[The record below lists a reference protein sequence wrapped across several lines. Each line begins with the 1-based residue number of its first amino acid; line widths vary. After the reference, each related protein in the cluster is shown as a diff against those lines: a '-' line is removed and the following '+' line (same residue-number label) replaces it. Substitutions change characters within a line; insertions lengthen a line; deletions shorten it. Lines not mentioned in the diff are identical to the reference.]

1 MTLTLK
7 SKIALGVV
15 FLFALLLLMGAAS
28 LFFLYKTTSE
38 QQDILK
44 DNYETIEYTRN
55 MLQALDSPSATV
67 LFEKNLSRQEKNI
80 TEPNEGPLTASLR
93 YRFGLYKTHPDS
105 STLLTA
111 MRQDIHRIMEL
122 NLSAIITKNQAA
134 QKSAENARSVISI
147 LLTLCVLLGFTFIFN
162 FPGYIANPIN
172 KLTEGIKAI
181 AAKNYGQRIRLDRS
195 DEFGDMAVA
204 FNHMAEELDKYE
216 HSNIARILYEK
227 QRAETV
233 IGSLK
238 DASIGIDADDRV
250 LFANA
255 PALRLLGINDVDVV
269 GKKVAEVRKRNDLFD
284 FLLTEKSN
292 QPFKVV
298 IENKE
303 QFYSKEIAEIGGDD
317 GNLGTIIVL
326 KNITP
331 FKELDV
337 AKTHFI
343 ATISHELKTPLASSD
358 FSLKLLENEKTG
370 FLNEEQKQLVKNLK
384 EDNQRLLKILSE
396 LLDISQVESGKIQ
409 LNIVEIEAIKP
420 ILKSIESVSV
430 MATQKNITLHLPEN
444 KDRLFV
450 RGDAEKITWVLINFL
465 TNAVKFSPPG
475 KEINIRVSKIGAQV
489 LFEVIDEG
497 RGIDSKQVGRVFE
510 RFYQVPGTEK
520 TGSGLGLSICKE
532 FIEAMNG
539 QIGVDS
545 ELGRGSCFFFV
556 LPGADNNQSYNS

>member
-1 MTLTLK
+1 MPLTLK

-15 FLFALLLLMGAAS
+15 FLFTLLLLMGGTG
-28 LFFLYKTTSE
+28 LFFLHKTTSE

-44 DNYETIEYTRN
+44 NNYETIEYTRN
-55 MLQALDSPSATV
+55 MLQALDSSDGMSF
-67 LFEKNLSRQEKNI
+67 FEKNLVLQEKNI
-80 TEPNEGPLTASLR
+80 TEPGEGPLTVSLR
-93 YRFGLYKTHPDS
+93 KRFGVYQTHRDS
-105 STLLTA
+105 AALLTA

-122 NLSAIITKNQAA
+122 NLSAIIKKNQAA
-134 QKSAENARSVISI
+134 KKSAENARSVISM
-147 LLTLCVLLGFTFIFN
+147 LLTICILLGFTFVFN
-162 FPGYIANPIN
+162 FPGFIANPIS

-181 AAKNYGQRIRLDRS
+181 AAKNYGQRIRLERS

-216 HSNIARILYEK
+216 HSNIARILFEK

-233 IGSLK
+233 ISSLK
-238 DASIGIDADDRV
+238 DASIGIDADGRV

-255 PALRLLGINDVDVV
+255 PALRLLGVNETDIV
-269 GKKVAEVRKRNDLFD
+269 GKKVADIRMRNDLFD

-298 IENKE
+298 QENRE
-303 QFYSKEIAEIGGDD
+303 QFYSKEMAGINNNEGT
-317 GNLGTIIVL
+317 LGTMIVL

-358 FSLKLLENEKTG
+358 FSLKLLENERTG
-370 FLNEEQKQLVKNLK
+370 TLNEEQKQLVQNLK

-409 LNIVEIEAIKP
+409 LNIAEIDAKKT
-420 ILKSIESVSV
+420 ILKAMESVSV
-430 MATQKNITLHLPEN
+430 MAAQKNIQIRFSEGDDALMV
-444 KDRLFV
+444 K
-450 RGDAEKITWVLINFL
+450 GDAEKITWVLINFL
-465 TNAVKFSPPG
+465 TNAVKFSAEG
-475 KEINIRVSKIGAQV
+475 KDIHIQLHKTEGEV
-489 LFEVIDEG
+489 LFEVADEG
-497 RGIDSKQVGRVFE
+497 RGISPEHAGRVFE

-520 TGSGLGLSICKE
+520 TGNGLGLSICKE

-539 QIGVDS
+539 RIGVHS
-545 ELGRGSCFFFV
+545 EAGKGSRFYFF
-556 LPGADNNQSYNS
+556 LPSANA

>member
-1 MTLTLK
+1 MPLTLK

-15 FLFALLLLMGAAS
+15 FLFALLLLMGGTG
-28 LFFLYKTTSE
+28 LFFLHKTTSE

-55 MLQALDSPSATV
+55 MLQALDSSDGIAF
-67 LFEKNLSRQEKNI
+67 FERNLSQQEKNI
-80 TEPNEGPLTASLR
+80 TEPGEGPLTASLR
-93 YRFGLYKTHPDS
+93 RRFGVYKTHPDS
-105 STLLTA
+105 ATLVAA

-122 NLSAIITKNQAA
+122 NLSAIIAKNQAA
-134 QKSAENARSVISI
+134 KKSAENARSIISM

-162 FPGYIANPIN
+162 FPGYIANPIS

-181 AAKNYGQRIRLDRS
+181 AAKNYEERIRLDRT
-195 DEFGDMAVA
+195 DEFGDMATA

-216 HSNIARILYEK
+216 HSNIARILFEK

-238 DASIGIDADDRV
+238 DASIGIDADNRV

-255 PALRLLGINDVDVV
+255 PALRLLGVSETDVV
-269 GKKVAEVRKRNDLFD
+269 GKKVAEIRKRNDLFD

-298 IENKE
+298 QENRE
-303 QFYSKEIAEIGGDD
+303 QFYSKEIAGISNSE

-358 FSLKLLENEKTG
+358 FSLKLLENERTG
-370 FLNEEQKQLVKNLK
+370 SLNEEQKQLVKNLK

-409 LNIVEIEAIKP
+409 LNIAEIDAKKP
-420 ILKSIESVSV
+420 VLKAIESVSV
-430 MATQKNITLHLPEN
+430 MAAQKNILIRFPAEDDLLMV
-444 KDRLFV
+444 K
-450 RGDAEKITWVLINFL
+450 GDTEKITWVLINFL
-465 TNAVKFSPPG
+465 TNAVKFSGAG
-475 KEINIRVSKIGAQV
+475 KEIHIHLHKTEAQV
-489 LFEVIDEG
+489 LFEVADEG
-497 RGIDSKQVGRVFE
+497 MGISQEHISRVFE

-520 TGSGLGLSICKE
+520 TGNGLGLSICKE

-539 QIGVDS
+539 RIGVHS
-545 ELGRGSCFFFV
+545 EAGKGSRFYFL
-556 LPGADNNQSYNS
+556 LPSANA